1 MTSEMKQE
9 YTLKISQ
16 ANKTQ
21 MVVIIYEILFQYLD
35 EAREN
40 LGNKDING
48 FHESIRKCTG
58 CIRELS
64 SSINF
69 ESEVS
74 GNLMS
79 LYVFCTKELAK
90 ADIHHSADELYGVEM
105 VTRKL
110 YKAAKVVAQQDSS
123 PAIMGNA
130 PKVYAGLTYGKE
142 SIIVNIHSNG
152 SKGYTV

>member
-1 MTSEMKQE
+1 MTSEMKHE

-40 LGNKDING
+40 LGKKDISA

-64 SSINF
+64 ASVNF
-69 ESEVS
+69 ESEAS
-74 GNLMS
+74 GNLIS

-90 ADIHHSADELYGVEM
+90 ADIHHSADELYGVEL

-110 YKAAKVVAQQDSS
+110 YKAAKTVAENDSS

-142 SIIVNIHSNG
+142 SIIVNIHGNASR
-152 SKGYTV
+152 GYTV